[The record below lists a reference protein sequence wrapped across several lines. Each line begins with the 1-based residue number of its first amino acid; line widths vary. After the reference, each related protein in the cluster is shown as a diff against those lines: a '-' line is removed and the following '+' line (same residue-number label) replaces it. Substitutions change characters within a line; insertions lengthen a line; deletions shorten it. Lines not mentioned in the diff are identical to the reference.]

1 MTQRREAARLIH
13 VCSKVALT
21 VILGSL
27 VCGPSIARAGGL
39 KDVLKNLYGGDGI
52 RLQPGP
58 REGLEPHFIFSSL
71 AGLESLGSNLLSN
84 LGFFA
89 FNSAAAGFTF
99 DIERG
104 IPVRIERSLGPLL
117 GERAPTLGARK
128 LNLAFGYSRLDYSR
142 FEGKRLNRLSL
153 MIPHIDENGDGQ
165 LTGLE
170 RDLIRLDLDLKI
182 EQDVFAFFATY
193 GLTRSWDLGIVVPI
207 VRTLIRVN
215 SNATIVCIDLT
226 CPILHQFGLFS
237 DPPTDRGGGE
247 KAGIGDVVLR
257 SKYNFLRN
265 QPAWPDLAILGQ
277 VKLATGDEDNLLG
290 TGETNFLAFLA
301 ASRSLGAITPHV
313 NLGYELTTAGAQ
325 GNNFRYVT
333 GFDAELYRRL
343 TVALDVVGR
352 WEHNGDGIGDHIVDL
367 ALGAKV
373 ELRRALILNA
383 NVQLPVNKNSG
394 LRADAIW
401 TVGVEYTF

>member
-1 MTQRREAARLIH
+1 MISFIH
-13 VCSKVALT
+13 AWPKVALT
-21 VILGSL
+21 VFLVSL
-27 VCGPSIARAGGL
+27 LWHPAIARAGGL
-39 KDVLKNLYGGDGI
+39 KDVIKNLYGGDGI
-52 RLQPGP
+52 KLLPGFDGE
-58 REGLEPHFIFSSL
+58 EGAPAHFIPASL
-71 AGLESLGSNLLSN
+71 AGLESLGSSLLSN
-84 LGFFA
+84 VGFFA

-104 IPVRIERSLGPLL
+104 VPVRIERSLGPLL

-128 LNLAFGYSRLDYSR
+128 LNVAFGYSRLDYTR
-142 FEGKRLNRLSL
+142 FEGNRLNRLSL
-153 MIPHIDENGDGQ
+153 TVPHIDENQDGI
-165 LTGLE
+165 LSGTE
-170 RDLIRLDLDLKI
+170 RDMIRLGLDLKI
-182 EQDVFAFFATY
+182 EQDVFALSATY

-207 VRTLIRVN
+207 VRTLIRVE
-215 SNATIVCIDLT
+215 SEATIVCIDPN
-226 CPILHQFGLFS
+226 CPTRHQFGPGS
-237 DPPTDRGGGE
+237 DPPTDRGGGD

-290 TGETNFLAFLA
+290 TGETNFLALLV
-301 ASRSLGAITPHV
+301 ASRSFGAVTPHV
-313 NLGYELTTAGAQ
+313 NLGYELTTAGPQ
-325 GNNFRYVT
+325 GNNLRYVT
-333 GFDAELYRRL
+333 GFDAELHRRL
-343 TVALDVVGR
+343 TFALDVVGR

-373 ELRRALILNA
+373 ELRRALVVNA
-383 NVQLPVNKNSG
+383 NVQLPLNKNSG